1 MRLLQQCARLN
12 VRVALVLAAMVA
24 IAVPAAA
31 QSDIVMGAEGPSAIA
46 GKWSVVSDSTAAG
59 GKALRNPDGGAAKLS
74 TAAASPANYF
84 EIKFP
89 ATAGTPYRLWIHGK
103 AQSNYWGNDSVFVQ
117 FSGSVTSS
125 GSSTYRIGTTSA
137 AEVNLEEC
145 SGCGISGWAWQDN
158 GWGKGAL
165 GTLVYFASTGTQT
178 IRVQPRED
186 GISIDQI
193 VLSPDNFLAAEP
205 NSLQTVTVAPTTTTT
220 TPTTTTSSTSSTLKV
235 LDWNTHHGVGTD
247 GVCNLDRFIPY
258 IVKSG
263 ANVVSLNEV
272 EKNVGSYC
280 NVDQPAKYASLL
292 KSATGKTWYYKFAQ
306 RDGNTNGQGN
316 LLLTTFAIQ
325 DSDEHQLSYSR
336 SVAYIQILVNN
347 VRVNVFSTH
356 LDADSASRRTTQM
369 GQLKSWASGFAEQRI
384 LAGDFNAWPGA
395 GEIANMTSAYID
407 TWAQAVADNTD
418 VSYSGNTAGNTR
430 NSRIDYVWL
439 SKNASRATIKASQVF
454 DVRNSSGV
462 MPSDHRPVMTT
473 FEIK

>member
-1 MRLLQQCARLN
+1 MRLLTQFARLN
-12 VRVALVLAAMVA
+12 VRVALVLAAMLA
-24 IAVPAAA
+24 IAAPAAA
-31 QSDIVMGAEGPSAIA
+31 QSDIVMGAEGPSALA

-59 GKALRNPDGGAAKLS
+59 GKALRNPDAGAAKVT

-89 ATAGTPYRLWIHGK
+89 VAAGTPYRLWVHGK
-103 AQSNYWGNDSVFVQ
+103 ADKNSWGNDSVFVQ
-117 FSGSVTSS
+117 FSGSVTAS
-125 GSSTYRIGTTSA
+125 GAATTRIGTTSA

-145 SGCGISGWAWQDN
+145 SGCGVSGWVWQDN
-158 GWGKGAL
+158 GYGKGVL
-165 GTLVYFASTGTQT
+165 GPIVYFAVAGTQT
-178 IRVQPRED
+178 VRVQPRED

-193 VLSPDNFLAAEP
+193 ILSPVKFLAAKP
-205 NSLQTVTVAPTTTTT
+205 DRLQTVTVAPTTTTT
-220 TPTTTTSSTSSTLKV
+220 TAPSTTTTSATLKV

-263 ANVVSLNEV
+263 ANVVSMNEV

-336 SVAYIQILVNN
+336 SVAYIQILVNGI
-347 VRVNVFSTH
+347 RVNVFSTH

-369 GQLKSWASGFAEQRI
+369 SELKSWASGFAEQRI

-395 GEIANMTSAYID
+395 GEISNMTGAYID
-407 TWAQAVADNTD
+407 TWAQAVTNNTD

-439 SKNASRATIKASQVF
+439 SKSASRAKVKASQVF
-454 DVRNSSGV
+454 NVVDSKGV
-462 MPSDHRPVMTT
+462 APSDHRPVMTT
-473 FEIK
+473 FEVK

>member
-1 MRLLQQCARLN
+1 MRLLEQCARLN
-12 VRVALVLAAMVA
+12 VRAALALAAIVA
-24 IAVPAAA
+24 VAAPAAA
-31 QSDIVMGAEGPSAIA
+31 QSNIVMGAPGPSALA

-59 GKALRNPDGGAAKLS
+59 GKALRHPDAGSGKITTAS
-74 TAAASPANYF
+74 TSPGNYF

-103 AQSNYWGNDSVFVQ
+103 ADGNSYSNDSVFVQ
-117 FSGSVTSS
+117 FSGSVTAS
-125 GSSTYRIGTTSA
+125 GGSTYRIGTTSA
-137 AEVNLEEC
+137 AEVNLEDC
-145 SGCGISGWAWQDN
+145 SGCGLSGWKWQDN
-158 GWGKGAL
+158 GYGNGVL
-165 GTLVYFASTGTQT
+165 GPLVYFSSTGTQT
-178 IRVQPRED
+178 MRVQTRED
-186 GISIDQI
+186 GLSIDQI
-193 VLSPDNFLAAEP
+193 ILSPDDYLSAKP
-205 NSLQTVTVAPTTTTT
+205 GSLQAVTVSPTTTTT
-220 TPTTTTSSTSSTLKV
+220 TSPTAASSTSTTLKV

-247 GVCNLDRFIPY
+247 GVCKLERFIPY

-292 KSATGKTWYYKFAQ
+292 KSATGRTWYYKFAQ

-316 LLLTTFAIQ
+316 LLLTTYPIQ

-336 SVAYIQILVNN
+336 SVAYIQILVNGI
-347 VRVNVFSTH
+347 RVNIFSTH
-356 LDADSASRRTTQM
+356 LDADSSSRRTTQM

-395 GEIANMTSAYID
+395 GEITNMTSAYVD
-407 TWAQAVADNTD
+407 TWAKAVSNNTD

-439 SKNASRATIKASQVF
+439 SKGASRSSIKASQVF

-473 FEIK
+473 FEVR